1 MVHNV
6 GCAGV
11 WTSSAFAPLAV
22 AGFLK
27 HVFGHRGAGK
37 NRAQNEWSFYKRVII
52 YESGAAREWSL
63 TLQPLLS
70 ALQLLSRQVTQNSGF
85 ASRCALS
92 RAISAYAHI
101 VQSSRT
107 HKVLLITVA
116 DTADRIPKRL
126 KILRIL
132 PTFWGAKMLTALDTQ
147 QPLQNSW

>member
-1 MVHNV
+1 MVDNV

-37 NRAQNEWSFYKRVII
+37 NRAHTLRSFLSGAII
-52 YESGAAREWSL
+52 YKSGAGRNDRKL
-63 TLQPLLS
+63 LQPLLS
-70 ALQLLSRQVTQNSGF
+70 ALQLLSRQVTQNSGN
-85 ASRCALS
+85 AGRCALS

-101 VQSSRT
+101 VKSSRT

-132 PTFWGAKMLTALDTQ
+132 PTFWRAKMLTALDTQ
-147 QPLQNSW
+147 QPLQNS